1 MAGSRRVP
9 SQAGAAGRLAVAAV
23 VTLSLVQL
31 AGIQEATAGQLPDHI
46 CHFAWWRGVRE
57 VKDTIRCAAHRW
69 EVSGGARKAL
79 RVADCESGFNPD
91 ARGNG
96 YAGVYQ
102 HVKTA
107 WPDRAATFGFKGA
120 SVFNGRANSI
130 VSIRMAH
137 TGGWGPWKGCA
148 SKER

>member
-1 MAGSRRVP
+1 MPGSRRE
-9 SQAGAAGRLAVAAV
+9 SRKARAAARLAVAVSLTA
-23 VTLSLVQL
+23 TLIPFGGLPQAS
-31 AGIQEATAGQLPDHI
+31 AGQLPDHI
-46 CHFAWWRGVRE
+46 CHFAWWRGDRE
-57 VKDTIRCAAHRW
+57 VKETIRCAAHRW
-69 EVSGGARKAL
+69 EVNGGARKAL

-137 TGGWGPWKGCA
+137 AGGWGPWKGCA
-148 SKER
+148 S